1 MSQNHAEIIC
11 RDDITTPTAGP
22 TYFLR
27 DFSRYGT
34 LILLPD
40 HSTGR
45 EASNNGSNAAGTTSL
60 TRTEPRILGWQKV
73 HHQEVPLQSGI
84 QLKFGS
90 PQGQTL
96 EFVIEDFEPL
106 S

>member
-1 MSQNHAEIIC
+1 MRVGRRQENDLVIQEQWVSQQHAEIIC
-11 RDDITTPTAGP
+11 RDTLAAQEAGP

-34 LILLPD
+34 LILRPD
-40 HSTGR
+40 NQQGKDSV
-45 EASNNGSNAAGTTSL
+45 N
-60 TRTEPRILGWQKV
+60 GWQRI

-90 PQGQTL
+90 SHGQTL
-96 EFVIEDFEPL
+96 EFVIETSE

>member
-1 MSQNHAEIIC
+1 MRVGRRHENDLVIQEQWVSQQHAEIIC
-11 RDDITTPTAGP
+11 RDALTAKESSP

-34 LILLPD
+34 LILRPD
-40 HSTGR
+40 
-45 EASNNGSNAAGTTSL
+45 
-60 TRTEPRILGWQKV
+60 GWQKI

-90 PQGQTL
+90 SHGQTL
-96 EFVIEDFEPL
+96 EFIIENSETL
-106 S
+106 G